1 MKIRG
6 FELVSNA
13 SENAR
18 LPQAQTKTSAGY
30 DIYIKEDVTILPH
43 QKVVLWTDVKAYML
57 PDEVLE
63 IYIRSSIGFKGL
75 VLTNAVGIIDSDYYN
90 NPSNEGNIGL
100 AVINTSDR
108 RIELDGGMRLAQ
120 GIFKKYLTIDGDNR
134 SGERI
139 GGHGST
145 NA

>member
-90 NPSNEGNIGL
+90 NQSNEGNIGL

-134 SGERI
+134 RGERT